1 MLTFARNLKIARRLK
16 RLIISLISILLSS
29 LAATAHPMD
38 SVEVSLLTCSPGE
51 EVWAHYGH
59 TAIRWH
65 DEREGGHDV
74 VFNYGLFSPD
84 APHFVLR
91 FILGL
96 TDYQLGV
103 ESFELFCAQYSYE
116 RRGVVEQVLDLT
128 GADKEAIL
136 KALEVNLRPENVVYR
151 YNFFYDN
158 CTTRARDLLIGHLH
172 GRVVYPPARRENY
185 SFRDMIHEWNE
196 KYPWS
201 QTGEDILLGVNADR
215 GTSKAQQQFLPDHL
229 RADFARTTYNGK
241 PLVKATRQLLEQPK
255 LAAESSPWLSPV
267 TCALLFAL
275 LAVCVFALE
284 AKWKK
289 LFWDWDLLLMVL
301 SGCVGLVLTAMVFS
315 QHPCV
320 SLNLLILIFNPLP
333 LFFAWRATRRTLR
346 RKADRWWTLW
356 AGLTAAGL
364 LGGFF
369 QHYPPAIIVVAL
381 ILLCNS
387 VMHLWLCPHTGGE
400 MTREK

>member
-1 MLTFARNLKIARRLK
+1 MLTFARNLKTARRLK

-65 DEREGGHDV
+65 DDRVGGNDV
-74 VFNYGLFSPD
+74 VINYGMFSSSEPYF
-84 APHFVLR
+84 ALR
-91 FILGL
+91 FVFGL
-96 TDYQLGV
+96 TDYRLDV
-103 ESFELFCAQYSYE
+103 ESFDLFCAQYAYE
-116 RRGVVEQVLDLT
+116 RRGVVEQVLDIT
-128 GADKEAIL
+128 NDDKLAIA

-172 GRVVYPPARRENY
+172 GKVVYPPARKAND

-229 RADFARTTYNGK
+229 RADFAHTIYNEK
-241 PLVKATRQLLEQPK
+241 PLVKATHQLLEQPK
-255 LAAESSPWLSPV
+255 LAAEPSPWPSPM
-267 TCALLFAL
+267 TCALLFAVL
-275 LAVCVFALE
+275 GVCVFALE
-284 AKWKK
+284 AKWSK
-289 LFWDWDLLLMVL
+289 LFWGWDLLLMVL
-301 SGCVGLVLTAMVFS
+301 SGGVGVVLTAMVFS

-333 LFFAWRATRRTLR
+333 LLFAWRATRRTLR
-346 RKADRWWTLW
+346 RKADGWWALW
-356 AGLTAAGL
+356 AGLTASGL

-381 ILLCNS
+381 ILLSNS
-387 VMHLWLCPHTGGE
+387 VMHLWLRPHTGGE
-400 MTREK
+400 MAREK